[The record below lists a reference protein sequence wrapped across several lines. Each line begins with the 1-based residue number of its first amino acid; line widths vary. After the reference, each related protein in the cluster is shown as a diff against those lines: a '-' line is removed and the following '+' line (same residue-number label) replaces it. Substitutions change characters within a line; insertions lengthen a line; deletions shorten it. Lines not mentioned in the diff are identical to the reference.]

1 MADVLGD
8 PETCAPPVALAQTPV
23 ARPLTRSEL
32 VRMRGAL
39 ADFETALS
47 AWDRRRQESR
57 RKVGDPGRKD
67 DAAPG
72 DGPDGKPD
80 GRRHHTLIVAGYL
93 GDGYG
98 PDKVSTEE
106 AVVDACQR
114 YFDLRPPG
122 GDDSAHDV
130 DGYPEEARVDRIHL
144 VLDSSGGSLDS
155 AYKTVVYLRAFAKE
169 VRVYV
174 PSRAKSAATLI
185 AIGADRVEMS
195 PFAELGPLDTQIVD
209 PRNPTARISALD
221 CYRSVDHV
229 REFGILTIPRAL
241 AAILDETR
249 TRISL
254 EQLIEAATTLAIGSV
269 RPMLEHISA
278 LDFGAWGRTL
288 KIGETYAKML
298 RLRLHTPDSEAA
310 AKRLAWQLVYGY
322 PHHPYPIDR
331 AEAMNLGIS
340 VETMPR
346 DVYRAA
352 QEISAACRGEARF
365 VGFANDVDAAINV
378 LVESDDGAPRLPVG
392 VTASG
397 ALNGSA
403 QASAVS
409 ENFK

>member
-1 MADVLGD
+1 MADVLGE
-8 PETCAPPVALAQTPV
+8 PETSALPVALAQSPV
-23 ARPLTRSEL
+23 SRPLTREEL
-32 VRMRGAL
+32 IRMRTALDDFKAAL
-39 ADFETALS
+39 A
-47 AWDRRRQESR
+47 AWDRRRHDSR
-57 RKVGDPGRKD
+57 RKTDDIAPNGRPP
-67 DAAPG
+67 AP
-72 DGPDGKPD
+72 DSY
-80 GRRHHTLIVAGYL
+80 HTLVVTGYL
-93 GDGYG
+93 GDDLG
-98 PDKVSTEE
+98 PRKISTEE

-122 GDDSAHDV
+122 EADASEEI
-130 DGYPEEARVDRIHL
+130 DGYPEEARVDRIH
-144 VLDSSGGSLDS
+144 VILDSAGGSLDS

-174 PSRAKSAATLI
+174 PTRAKSAATLI

-195 PFAELGPLDTQIVD
+195 PFAELGPLDTQIID

-229 REFGILTIPRAL
+229 REFGVLTIPRAL
-241 AAILDETR
+241 TAILDQNR
-249 TRISL
+249 TRLSL
-254 EQLIEAATTLAIGSV
+254 EQLIEAATTLAVGSV

-298 RLRLHTPDSEAA
+298 RLRLHNPDSEAA
-310 AKRLAWQLVYGY
+310 ARRLAWQLVYGY

-331 AEAMNLGIS
+331 AEATNLGIS

-352 QEISAACRGEARF
+352 HDIATACRNEARF
-365 VGFANDVDAAINV
+365 VGFANDVSEAIKV
-378 LVESDDGAPRLPVG
+378 LAESDDGAPRLPVG
-392 VTASG
+392 VTASID
-397 ALNGSA
+397 LNGSA